1 MILFSYQPI
10 FMPKLEFKETELVQK
25 EDHSVRRYPNLNTVL
40 MVEDFLKAHRDLPLK
55 LSEIKKQL
63 PKQVMHETL
72 KVILEYLWRSGKIIY
87 GPKGIQWIYSESEH
101 LRKMLED
108 TLEV

>member
-1 MILFSYQPI
+1 MAQI
-10 FMPKLEFKETELVQK
+10 LEFKETELVK
-25 EDHSVRRYPNLNTVL
+25 RGDHKVRRYPNLNTVL
-40 MVEDFLKAHRDLPLK
+40 MVEDFFKTHRDMPLK

-87 GPKGIQWIYSESEH
+87 GPKGVQWIYSEPEH
-101 LRKMLED
+101 LSKMLED

>member
-1 MILFSYQPI
+1 MAQ
-10 FMPKLEFKETELVQK
+10 KLELQK
-25 EDHSVRRYPNLNTVL
+25 EETMIKRYPNLNTVL
-40 MVEDFLKAHRDLPLK
+40 MVEDVLKAHRDLPLK
-55 LSEIKKQL
+55 ISELKKLL
-63 PKQVMHETL
+63 PKQIMHDTL

-87 GPKGIQWIYSESEH
+87 GPKGIQWIYSEPSH